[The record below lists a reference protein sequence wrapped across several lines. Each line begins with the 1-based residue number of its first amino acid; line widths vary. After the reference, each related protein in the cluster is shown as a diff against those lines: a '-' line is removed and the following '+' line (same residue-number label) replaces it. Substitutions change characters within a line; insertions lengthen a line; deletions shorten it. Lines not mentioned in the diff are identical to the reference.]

1 MLGVTQTGDE
11 TDEVLDG
18 GLANAGA
25 VVRRGDVV
33 RRPAP
38 RNAAG
43 LHAWLRAARRS
54 GFDGLPEPL
63 RLTGDGREELT
74 FVAGDVALPPFPRWA
89 MTADALRSVGEL
101 LARLH
106 AVSDTVP
113 VDGSAPWSREMADP
127 EVGTA
132 PNGGTGPEVGT
143 AQGSGIVLCHNDV
156 CPENVVFRAGRAAA
170 LIDFDL
176 AAPGRPLWDL
186 AMTARYWVPML
197 DPRSAAF
204 SYPDPVDAPARLR
217 LLSDGYG
224 LAREARAELPT
235 VIEQATAVCREF
247 VERRV
252 ADADPPFLRTF
263 TERGGWSR
271 WDRLQTWLTDH
282 RETFVNALT
291 QA

>member
-1 MLGVTQTGDE
+1 MLGVTQTG
-11 TDEVLDG
+11 DEVLDG

-25 VVRRGDVV
+25 VVRRGGVV

-127 EVGTA
+127 E
-132 PNGGTGPEVGT
+132 GGT
-143 AQGSGIVLCHNDV
+143 VLCHNDV

-197 DPRSAAF
+197 DPQSAAF
-204 SYPDPVDAPARLR
+204 SYPDPVNAPARLR

-252 ADADPPFLRTF
+252 AEADPAFLRALA
-263 TERGGWSR
+263 ERGGWSR